1 MTFRTEPFIWTPKY
15 SATALTRGFEVQ
27 LPSPLFPRGTVFP
40 NHQPLSIAPN
50 ATIQSTTPATA
61 YTFHH
66 REQLC
71 HRDSPRPCC

>member
-15 SATALTRGFEVQ
+15 SATALTRGCEVQ

-50 ATIQSTTPATA
+50 AKI
-61 YTFHH
+61 
-66 REQLC
+66 
-71 HRDSPRPCC
+71 